1 MKYIIMIIAIL
12 LFNNANVL
20 AQEAPEPTQP
30 DIQYEAEIGFG
41 TFAGIVWQPQ
51 VITYQIIDGQP
62 TGTHAYWSAL
72 GVQKFEATA
81 CTPNQKVVFQFEINE
96 LPEGL
101 PFIFYRVRLR
111 GFISNNKGVWSEA
124 SYWVGLVNINQPG
137 RPIH

>member
-1 MKYIIMIIAIL
+1 MLRYIVIFMMISTIA
-12 LFNNANVL
+12 F
-20 AQEAPEPTQP
+20 AQELPEPEQP

-41 TFAGIVWQPQ
+41 TFTGIVWQPQ
-51 VITYQIIDGQP
+51 AITYQVENGQP
-62 TGTHAYWSAL
+62 IGSHAYWSML
-72 GVQKFEATA
+72 GVQKFEALA

-101 PFIFYRVRLR
+101 PFVFYRVRLR
-111 GFISNNKGVWSEA
+111 GFIGENKGEWSEA